1 MPYTYAKLKYIV
13 QGKDL
18 TKLGSGMDRQETPT
32 ILYEGY
38 DTLEEAKAA
47 AERHFGQK
55 IDWIEEARSYDLNTA
70 IYTIRTV

>member
-1 MPYTYAKLKYIV
+1 
-13 QGKDL
+13 
-18 TKLGSGMDRQETPT
+18 MDRQETPT